1 MITQSYPFTDEQAD
15 RIVSSLRKYHAK
27 IAHRT
32 NKVWFEYVDLD
43 HVLSTIL
50 TGAMPAAVV
59 DDAYL
64 VMYDHG
70 TPWYNPNITVLEEV
84 MVIKIAPGGSF
95 DNVVA
100 FLQSKG
106 RLHNASLVSVGT
118 ALAMQDDTLAGWYE
132 RHGFQVS
139 AHQLVKPL

>member
-1 MITQSYPFTDEQAD
+1 MITQSYPFTDEQSAQ
-15 RIVSSLRKYHAK
+15 ITSSLRKYHAK

-50 TGAMPAAVV
+50 TGAMPAAIV
-59 DDAYL
+59 DDSYL

-100 FLQSKG
+100 FLQSQG
-106 RLHNASLVSVGT
+106 RLHHASFVSVGT
-118 ALAMQDDTLAGWYE
+118 ALAMQDDTLAGVYQ
-132 RHGFQVS
+132 RYGFQTS